1 MADQARRGG
10 EAPGDEEKKTFLT
23 EPNLKGEELADD
35 FPDYEDDMTPE
46 EDNQDTAML
55 KKEHQMRIMD
65 DALELM
71 KREFAARMA
80 EVARKEAKLAREKAA
95 LDGMVERFRDFI
107 QENDAKKE
115 KALRKAAEEAEALER
130 LAAEEADW
138 ERRIEEASRR
148 RQALADTTQSLIP
161 YCSFLAR
168 VVEDPSSEF
177 ADTQDMLSRYSTL
190 STTHAAQEA
199 TMRRKQAA
207 AKEVRQRIAE
217 LGWRGETRK
226 LDLSSEIEAGRRRLE
241 ALAEAGRELADERA
255 GADELDRRLV
265 VEASQV
271 NMSVVNLLSR
281 CRDSVAVTAATVAGE
296 APPPAGAAGAAAAAA
311 GSAPGGAAAA
321 AAAGGAGASAGS
333 RAKAAAKVLTQ
344 MRVAPP
350 ADKSKAEL
358 QRHIQDM
365 LAVVEQRMTDL
376 VELERA
382 FPAWKAQQQAAAA
395 AEARKAEAQRRMD
408 EETKRIREAA
418 LAGAKQR
425 VAGLRQQQR
434 ARLEEDSVFTAS
446 DVGGGGSV
454 ATGYASD
461 GGDDDEGAAQSEGG
475 AAVAKFLSGHTY
487 RVRLGG
493 SAPATEG
500 RDSRESGKPAASG
513 ALSSGGAAGKSGF
526 GASAS
531 ALRL

>member
-241 ALAEAGRELADERA
+241 ALVEAGRELADERA

-281 CRDSVAVTAATVAGE
+281 CRDSVAVTAAT
-296 APPPAGAAGAAAAAA
+296 
-311 GSAPGGAAAA
+311 
-321 AAAGGAGASAGS
+321 
-333 RAKAAAKVLTQ
+333 